1 MGGSYH
7 IIWREKEEN
16 KLKLK
21 LWLGQFIQEHCH
33 TLTWI
38 PEILFMLRELKN
50 NDGKLGVV
58 GKGIAET
65 VLI

>member
-1 MGGSYH
+1 MGIKQVEIKIVTSSIYT
-7 IIWREKEEN
+7 
-16 KLKLK
+16 
-21 LWLGQFIQEHCH
+21 QDHCR